1 MFCKKCGNEIKE
13 GAKFCTKCGN
23 PIGDGNAPMPESLQ
37 KTAEAG
43 KKDYRKIIMAATIL
57 VCVGLVAILAMN
69 KRSSN
74 KTVENVDNQSNI
86 IRTDERK
93 SSEEKPSD
101 IKSEGDEG
109 YESIEAAVDALFS
122 AAYNKD
128 LDAVVECFP
137 KELKPYV
144 QQLYTEYRSAASG
157 MGGVSTNRA
166 LFFRYE
172 ELNPDNEYWYE
183 IDTDSIETLDSCE
196 DYALRP
202 LHYIT
207 KDQFQEKYGLTTDE
221 IYVVL
226 VYAMGKY
233 HVTSPEPGYITTG
246 SKGWFEV
253 AKIGEAYY
261 IAAPDDVFLAEF
273 CE

>member
-23 PIGDGNAPMPESLQ
+23 PIGDGNAPMPG
-37 KTAEAG
+37 TAETG
-43 KKDYRKIIMAATIL
+43 KKDYRKIIMAVTIL

-74 KTVENVDNQSNI
+74 KPVENVDNQSNI
-86 IRTDERK
+86 IHTDERK

-101 IKSEGDEG
+101 IKSEGYD
-109 YESIEAAVDALFS
+109 SIEAAVDALFL

-157 MGGVSTNRA
+157 MDGVSTNRA
-166 LFFRYE
+166 LFFRFE

-183 IDTDSIETLDSCE
+183 IDTDSIDVLDSSE
-196 DYALRP
+196 EYASRP
-202 LHYIT
+202 LYYIT
-207 KDQFQEKYGLTTDE
+207 KDQFQEEYGLAADE

-226 VYAMGKY
+226 VYSMGKY
-233 HVTSPEPGYITTG
+233 HVTNPEPGYITTG
-246 SKGWFEV
+246 AKGWLEI
-253 AKIGEAYY
+253 AKIGEDYY
-261 IAAPDDVFLAEF
+261 IAAPDDVFLSEF